1 MKKSN
6 LSAIV
11 IAISLVFSASAM
23 AQGISKDEFKS
34 DKDKISADYKAA
46 KAACA
51 SLSSNAKDICIVDAK
66 GKEKVSKAELDE
78 RYKPSVKAQYEVR
91 VAKAEAAYALEKEK
105 CDDLAGNPKDVC
117 VKEAKAAEVAAKADA
132 KVQMKSTD
140 ANATAKE
147 KTGEARAKAAT
158 QTTDARN
165 DAATDKQ
172 DAQYK
177 VEKEKCDSLAGAAK
191 DTCLAQAKTRFNK

>member
-1 MKKSN
+1 MKKFN
-6 LSAIV
+6 LSAVV
-11 IAISLVFSASAM
+11 IAASLLFSASAM

-34 DKDKISADYKAA
+34 GKTKISADYKAA
-46 KAACA
+46 KAACS
-51 SLSSNAKDICIVDAK
+51 SLSGNAKDICIVDAK

-78 RYKPSVKAQYEVR
+78 RYQPSVKTQYEVR
-91 VAKAEAAYALEKEK
+91 VAKAEATYALEKEK

-132 KVQMKSTD
+132 KTQMKTTD

-158 QTTDARN
+158 QAADARS
-165 DAATDKQ
+165 DAATDKL
-172 DAQYK
+172 DARYQ
-177 VEKEKCDSLAGAAK
+177 VEKEKCDALAGAAK
-191 DTCLAQAKTRFNK
+191 DTCMAQAKARFNK